1 MEHFIKQSDKSKM
14 GDITCKLQKVL
25 IECRNNGAENVIRF
39 EKGEYHFYADF
50 CEPEVLYASNTDSE
64 RFPVKK
70 SAINIEGHKNLTLD
84 GGDSKFVM
92 HGKMIAVKVAFSE
105 NITLKN
111 FTWDFPCASTLE
123 MKLINKGSF
132 CADYRLPENCMWE
145 IKGGKLH
152 WFEKSPFDGK
162 AYWHNVGQRDSY
174 CTVVCDEKSGNL
186 SRYSVADGPFNCA
199 VSFRKLGENELRIYY
214 LKPAVKKFSVGNVF
228 EICTDTKRDCV
239 GAFFLESKNL
249 TAENIGVRYMH
260 GFGWLTQM
268 CENVTFKGCDFIPD
282 ELGER
287 KCTSFADLI
296 HVSGAKG
303 KIHIESCRFSN
314 AHDDPINIHG
324 TYTVVKKKI
333 SDDSLLLEYAH
344 NQQRG
349 FKQYHE
355 GDKVVFYLREN
366 LQAFEKGME
375 FTVKSTV
382 DPREGDCTAAQ
393 MKVTFTERL
402 PDEICTKDKYAVE
415 NVTYTPDVYIGG
427 CMFSSIPTRGIL
439 CTTKGEVIIENNVFD
454 GMTMASIY
462 LSNDCNSWYESG
474 HIENMIIRNNTFT
487 IKKAPAFRGAKPA
500 ILIEP
505 IVPDISKAENAVHRN
520 IRIEGNTFYLEH
532 SNAVDALLTENLVIK
547 NNKILNDSTDKKP
560 LKAFRLSK
568 CKNVSAVGNCF
579 GEGID
584 EAIENL

>member
-1 MEHFIKQSDKSKM
+1 MNYTVRLSHRGEHS
-14 GDITCKLQKVL
+14 DITCRLQEIL
-25 IECRNNGAENVIRF
+25 DECSKNGEENIIRF

-50 CEPEVLYASNTDSE
+50 CKDEIVYASNTDSE
-64 RFPVKK
+64 RFPLKK
-70 SAINIEGHKNLTLD
+70 TAINIEGHKNLTVD
-84 GGDSKFVM
+84 GGGSLFVM
-92 HGKMIAVKVAFSE
+92 HGKMIAVKVSESE

-111 FTWDFPCASTLE
+111 FTWDFPCAATLE
-123 MKLINKGSF
+123 MKLLKRGRLY
-132 CADYRLPENCMWE
+132 ADYQLPENCQWK
-145 IKGGKLH
+145 IKGSQLH
-152 WFEKSPFDGK
+152 WYEKSPFSGQD
-162 AYWHNVGQRDSY
+162 YWHNTGQKESY
-174 CTVVCDEKSGNL
+174 CTVVSDEKSGNL
-186 SRYSVADGPFNCA
+186 SRYNVTDGPLGFCIGLK
-199 VSFRKLGENELRIYY
+199 KLGKNKVRVYS
-214 LKPAVKKFSVGNVF
+214 LKPLNKKITEGNIF
-228 EICTDTKRDCV
+228 EICTDKKRDCV

-268 CENVTFKGCDFIPD
+268 CENVTFRDCDFIPD
-282 ELGER
+282 EGSDR

-324 TYTVVKKKI
+324 TYTVVKEKI
-333 SDDSLLLEYAH
+333 SDDTLLLEYAH

-366 LQAFEKGME
+366 LRGFEKGRE

-382 DPREGDCTAAQ
+382 DPSEGDCTAKQ
-393 MKVTFTERL
+393 MKVTFTENL
-402 PDEICTKDKYAVE
+402 PDEICIKDKYAVE
-415 NVTYTPDVYIGG
+415 NVTYTPDVYIGS
-427 CMFSSIPTRGIL
+427 CHFSRIPTRGIL

-462 LSNDCNSWYESG
+462 LSDDCNNWYESG
-474 HIENMIIRNNTFT
+474 HIENMLIRNNTFI
-487 IKKAPAFRGAKPA
+487 IKKAPVFRGAKPA

-505 IVPDISKAENAVHRN
+505 IVPDVSKAENAVHRN
-520 IRIEGNTFYLEH
+520 IRIESNTFYLGH
-532 SNAVDALLTENLVIK
+532 SNAVDALLTENLIIK
-547 NNKILNDSTDKKP
+547 NNKILNDGAEET
-560 LKAFRLSK
+560 LMAFRVKK
-568 CKNVSAVGNCF
+568 CRNVLIEDNHF

-584 EAIENL
+584 GSANNL